1 MNITV
6 KPLTLGGSTVTPPVI
21 LGETNETPINVVGQ
35 SSGGSSQNVQST
47 QASQSQNDNN
57 SVFGNNSNLQIQQSY
72 EPINYDLRLI
82 FDLPDRVIR
91 TDTVQEFSI
100 PNGAFIH
107 TNSDEKLSY
116 EATRP
121 DGTALPTW
129 IQFNADKGDFVIDP
143 PEGVYQTMD
152 ILVTAKDG
160 KGNKASSSFTIIL
173 LDDGPASGPVEEGEN
188 VEVDG
193 ENVLPEDVDN
203 GEVDSEGNPEGDAE
217 LDDEQIQAILEMQE
231 FLQEGNDFVPFSLQL
246 QQNLRT
252 DIDIYASELL
262 RDLYNS

>member
-1 MNITV
+1 MPNGV
-6 KPLTLGGSTVTPPVI
+6 PQPSVSPPAGSPPA
-21 LGETNETPINVVGQ
+21 
-35 SSGGSSQNVQST
+35 SSVQS
-47 QASQSQNDNN
+47 QSDNN

-107 TNSDEKLSY
+107 TNSNEKISY
-116 EATRP
+116 EATMP
-121 DGTALPTW
+121 DGSALPTW
-129 IQFNADKGDFVIDP
+129 VQFNPDKGDFVIDP
-143 PEGVYQTMD
+143 PDGVYQTMD

-173 LDDGPASGPVEEGEN
+173 LDDGPAAGPIEEGEN
-188 VEVDG
+188 AEIDG
-193 ENVLPEDVDN
+193 DDVQLEDVDN
-203 GEVDSEGNPEGDAE
+203 GEGDSEDNPEGDTE

-231 FLQEGNDFVPFSLQL
+231 FVQEGSDFVPFSLQL
-246 QQNLRT
+246 QQNLKT

-262 RDLYNS
+262 RDLYKS